1 MFNGEKKEN
10 IFWDVQVSIANA
22 AAKLPQPS
30 LAKLH
35 HEVLEEIGQPPGP
48 DLINYFIGIADL
60 PDEEVEEYLSY
71 IGKSKE
77 KLKRKESKTDF
88 EMLADKIAGDA
99 NPTVLKF
106 RQAFI
111 EEYNKPP
118 SEKLTK
124 YFLQKVQGDRR
135 ERPKNN
141 DKQVQLDFAKK
152 IAYGSHPTV
161 LTLRKEYT
169 QQFGSPPTDEIT
181 GYFLKVITE
190 VPPPEVHEQDKKDFE
205 AKVNFAKT
213 VSNGLIPTI
222 LQFRKAYEK
231 VYGEPP
237 PTEIIDV
244 FIKHLPRKGEESRPM

>member
-1 MFNGEKKEN
+1 MSSGEKKEN

-35 HEVLEEIGQPPGP
+35 HEVLEEIGQPPGS
-48 DLINYFIGIADL
+48 DLINYFIDIADL

-77 KLKRKESKTDF
+77 KLKRKAPKPDF
-88 EMLADKIAGDA
+88 EMLADKVIGGA

-111 EEYNKPP
+111 EEYNEPP

-124 YFLQKVQGDRR
+124 YFLQKVQGGRG
-135 ERPKNN
+135 EQPKNES
-141 DKQVQLDFAKK
+141 KQVQLDFAKK

-169 QQFGSPPTDEIT
+169 KQFGSPPAEDIT
-181 GYFLKVITE
+181 GYFLKAMKDA
-190 VPPPEVHEQDKKDFE
+190 PPPEVHEQDKKDFE

-231 VYGEPP
+231 VYGESP
-237 PTEIIDV
+237 PTEIVDV
-244 FIKHLPRKGEESRPM
+244 FIKHLPRKGEESRPL